1 MNGEALDAFLL
12 RLKTTQG
19 FPLSPLPFNIVLKV
33 IVTAI
38 RERKEYKIHR
48 LETRNKTLYLQMIDG
63 LCRKSQIIYKKKT
76 SWTWKCSKT
85 KGPKVNIQ
93 NQLLLYIPGMKNW
106 NLKFK
111 STISNST
118 KEPPLRYNSN
128 RYTIYT
134 LNITKHWLKNQRRF
148 K

>member
-1 MNGEALDAFLL
+1 MMNGEELDAFLL

-63 LCRKSQIIYKKKT
+63 LCRKSQIIYKKK
-76 SWTWKCSKT
+76 
-85 KGPKVNIQ
+85 N
-93 NQLLLYIPGMKNW
+93 LM
-106 NLKFK
+106 NLKV
-111 STISNST
+111 
-118 KEPPLRYNSN
+118 
-128 RYTIYT
+128 
-134 LNITKHWLKNQRRF
+134 
-148 K
+148 